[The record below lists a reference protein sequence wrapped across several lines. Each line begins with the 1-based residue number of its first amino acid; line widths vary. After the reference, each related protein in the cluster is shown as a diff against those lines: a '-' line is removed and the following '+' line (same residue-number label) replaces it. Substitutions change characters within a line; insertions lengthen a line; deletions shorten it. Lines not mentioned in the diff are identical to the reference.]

1 MLGRSADYPGIILY
15 KRMAPYKAH
24 SANDKHSSPILQK
37 MPPSIPK
44 RLIICCFTS
53 CVINLHTQ
61 SHQKFPGGDR
71 KAPHPNAP
79 RSNTS
84 ALFATATS
92 KFFEFLLLCSFLIPD
107 KKYLLSCR
115 YWDSL
120 DYEVL
125 FLNLVLHM

>member
-37 MPPSIPK
+37 TPPSIPK

-53 CVINLHTQ
+53 CVINCILNHIKNFRGGTERLHIRMLPEAIPLPYLQ
-61 SHQKFPGGDR
+61 PPPQNSLNFYSC
-71 KAPHPNAP
+71 AV
-79 RSNTS
+79 
-84 ALFATATS
+84 
-92 KFFEFLLLCSFLIPD
+92 FLIPD